1 MSAERSLATVT
12 VALAL
17 LAGLAGCSKQDGM
30 SGSADST
37 ASDDGGIVRFERA
50 YGATGDSVAGSARYV
65 LVTPRPERVPG
76 VSVLAESLRAAIAW
90 AAAEG
95 QAGVDGRPLPVD
107 SVAARFVANYQEF
120 RAQFND
126 ARQEWSVERE
136 VALETLPFGLST
148 LKIDD
153 VRYEGGAHG
162 MANTFYQSFDPASG
176 ARLRLGDVA
185 DRAGLDSLRVLGE
198 LAFRRERDIPATS
211 SLQQAGFFVWDDS
224 TFALSENFGATRDGL
239 LFHYNAYDVASY
251 ASGPTTITLPWADVS
266 RFVRADGPLKM
277 AR

>member
-1 MSAERSLATVT
+1 MSAERAVLGLALT
-12 VALAL
+12 VALA
-17 LAGLAGCSKQDGM
+17 GGFAGCAKKDAVHGA
-30 SGSADST
+30 ADST
-37 ASDDGGIVRFERA
+37 VSDDDGIVRFERA
-50 YGATGDSVAGSARYV
+50 YGATGDSLAGSARYV
-65 LVTPRPERVPG
+65 LVTPRPERIPG
-76 VSVLAESLRAAIAW
+76 VSALAESLRAAIAW

-120 RAQFND
+120 RSEFKD

-198 LAFRRERDIPATS
+198 VAFRRERDIPATS

-224 TFALSENFGATRDGL
+224 TFALSENFGVMRSGL
-239 LFHYNAYDVASY
+239 VFHYNAYDVAPY
-251 ASGPTTITLPWADVS
+251 ASGPTTITLPWASVS
-266 RFVRADGPLKM
+266 KFVRADGPLKM
-277 AR
+277 AK